1 MNQTTPINTA
11 TAVGAG
17 AVVAPVVAYVATLFH
32 LALPLDVQ
40 SALVVL
46 IVAGAHK
53 LSQVVAARTSKQ
65 ATPQAVPAMAPAAV
79 SPAQQAT
86 PAAQ

>member
-1 MNQTTPINTA
+1 MNQTSPLNTA

-17 AVVAPVVAYVATLFH
+17 AVVAPVVSYVAGLFH
-32 LALPLDVQ
+32 VTLPLDVQ

-53 LSQVVAARTSKQ
+53 LTQMRAAKQ
-65 ATPQAVPAMAPAAV
+65 PAAPA
-79 SPAQQAT
+79 Q
-86 PAAQ
+86 